1 MRFLEAVHKLKR
13 PKGSK
18 RRLVVMD
25 PEAAYGAQLDAAAL
39 PQARERGGAHHRRLA
54 LTARGGCS
62 GGPRGPLAALCALF
76 RRPPGGQERRGGHG
90 AALGGGGGGGG
101 HG

>member
-39 PQARERGGAHHRRLA
+39 PQARERGAGLEHSVLSAN
-54 LTARGGCS
+54 TQARV
-62 GGPRGPLAALCALF
+62 P
-76 RRPPGGQERRGGHG
+76 
-90 AALGGGGGGGG
+90 
-101 HG
+101 